1 MLQAGREGVPLVAS
15 ANNGFGSFPGYEKF
29 EDEFS
34 SLPFLH
40 PEFIEQLTAHGE
52 NFVNTN
58 DTAPKFLDSP
68 RFRVAQT
75 SEKDHAL
82 VEVNF

>member
-1 MLQAGREGVPLVAS
+1 MQAGRKGVPVVAS

-29 EDEFS
+29 DEQFS

-58 DTAPKFLDSP
+58 DTAPKFLDAP
-68 RFRVAQT
+68 RFRVAQI
-75 SEKDHAL
+75 SENNHDV